1 MERRDV
7 ALAFGIGL
15 LLGGV
20 ALVINDV
27 GPVAWAVDLAYRF
40 WYVGLAAVVIAV
52 VLASR
57 GLSQTAAR
65 FIGFAGLVWVAFL
78 VGGQLLIL
86 VGNAIASPQ
95 GA

>member
-7 ALAFGIGL
+7 ALAIAIGL

-20 ALVINDV
+20 ALVINDA
-27 GPVAWAVDLAYRF
+27 GPISWAVGLAYRF
-40 WYVGLAAVVIAV
+40 WYVGVAAVVVAV

-65 FIGFAGLVWVAFL
+65 FIGFAGMVWVAFL
-78 VGGQLLIL
+78 LGGQLLIL